1 MKPPKEIFLQFE
13 EQDSEF
19 GATWCVDQIN
29 ETDVRYVLVD
39 PLDNAPEGKLG
50 DCSACGDEEML
61 LVKSEQGDEPLHY
74 VCKECFLRGY

>member
-29 ETDVRYVLVD
+29 ETDVRYVLAD
-39 PLDNAPEGKLG
+39 SAPEFKHG
-50 DCSACGDEEML
+50 DCSQCGNQETL
-61 LVKSEQGDEPLHY
+61 LCKSDQEGEPLHY
-74 VCKECFLRGY
+74 VCKECFLRGL